1 MVTQSGGQRIN
12 FPSVCF
18 LLPFFILL
26 HSISTLRLQA
36 IKKGNQSALR
46 CANHSAIKSR
56 LPRAQPEMSE
66 FHTDA
71 LRPSSLP
78 TASLGRRLPTSTT
91 GANKDADAELDKV
104 AEEWNLR
111 IDKEMKNLTGGLGE
125 LVELADVRYSF
136 SSSSSPRIPFSSNS
150 SHHVPPL

>member
-1 MVTQSGGQRIN
+1 
-12 FPSVCF
+12 
-18 LLPFFILL
+18 
-26 HSISTLRLQA
+26 
-36 IKKGNQSALR
+36 
-46 CANHSAIKSR
+46 
-56 LPRAQPEMSE
+56 MSE

-91 GANKDADAELDKV
+91 GTDKDADAEFDKV

-125 LVELADVRYSF
+125 LVELADVRYSSA
-136 SSSSSPRIPFSSNS
+136 SSCPRKPFLDFIYFIHLVRKRSIRV
-150 SHHVPPL
+150 HLLL